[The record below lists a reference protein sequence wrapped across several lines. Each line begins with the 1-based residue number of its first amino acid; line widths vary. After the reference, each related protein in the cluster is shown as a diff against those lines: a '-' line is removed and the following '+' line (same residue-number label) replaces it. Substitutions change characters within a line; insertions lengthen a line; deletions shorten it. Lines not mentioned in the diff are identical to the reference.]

1 MGRII
6 LFFVGICFT
15 SAAHLLLRFGMSK
28 FGNLFVSKD
37 KIISDLLRLAVN
49 PFVILGLLFYGL
61 GFLIW
66 LKILTTFEVSK
77 VYPIM
82 VSVTTALVLIG
93 SSIFLPDTESISFL
107 RVFGVIVLM
116 LGVFLVFRS

>member
-1 MGRII
+1 
-6 LFFVGICFT
+6 
-15 SAAHLLLRFGMSK
+15 MSK